1 MTDVRALAVSA
12 AAVLWMGIP
21 AAVTAQ
27 EREGA
32 WIAGGGGVASF
43 DASPPAGEGG
53 RQTIGLGH
61 AGVGGWLH
69 QRWQIGLDVGWSG
82 DVAVPNMPRTVTPFW
97 ISALIAY
104 YPRLASGF
112 HVKGSV
118 GGTGAVMTIVDEF
131 GTENS
136 PTVGGGGIVMAG
148 VGWDVQLARRF
159 WLVPEVNFRFGQIGN
174 MWIAGRPRVTD
185 WEYNAVDFIVGIRLD

>member
-1 MTDVRALAVSA
+1 MTDVRVLAVSA
-12 AAVLWMGIP
+12 ATVLWMGIP

-69 QRWQIGLDVGWSG
+69 RHWQIGLDVGWSG
-82 DVAVPNMPRTVTPFW
+82 DVAVPDMPRTVTPFW

-104 YPRLASGF
+104 YPTLASGF

-136 PTVGGGGIVMAG
+136 PMVGGGAIVMAG

-159 WLVPEVNFRFGQIGN
+159 WLVPEVNFRYSQIGN

-185 WEYNAVDFIVGIRLD
+185 WKYNTVDFIVGIRVD